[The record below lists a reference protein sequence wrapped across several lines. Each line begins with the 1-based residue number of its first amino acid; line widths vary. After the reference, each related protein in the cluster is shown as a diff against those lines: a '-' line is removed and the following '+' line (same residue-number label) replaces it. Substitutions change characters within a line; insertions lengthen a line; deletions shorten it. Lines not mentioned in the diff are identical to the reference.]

1 MMFWYNR
8 FVFLIKI
15 CVVDQFSHGKNG
27 RGSKTMVF
35 TSDHLAKFLG
45 ISGASI
51 EYNATE
57 NQMKLFFSKLSP
69 FWHERHRTNRENL
82 LKFWSS
88 DYYYSL
94 LFITDVDNDYCNK

>member
-1 MMFWYNR
+1 MFWYNR

-57 NQMKLFFSKLSP
+57 KSNETFFLQIIP
-69 FWHERHRTNRENL
+69 FL
-82 LKFWSS
+82 A
-88 DYYYSL
+88 
-94 LFITDVDNDYCNK
+94 